1 MKGFGY
7 NLALGVGLALAA
19 PLLAA
24 RLAKG
29 RYRSIAAGRLGLG
42 SAWLPPS
49 SAGGIWVHAL
59 SVGEVRSALPLLKAL
74 GRRFPGRSL
83 ALSVATAQG
92 LAVAQQ
98 ELGQASVVSLFVR
111 PLDLAWNVER
121 LLNRLRPALF
131 CLVEG
136 DIWPGWGWGLK
147 RRGVPSLLVNGRVSP
162 RTFKGYRRLG
172 PLARGLLGGFERIL
186 AQTGLDHDRLLAVG
200 VDQDR
205 LAVGGN
211 LKFDTAPAQL
221 DQAERQALA
230 RELGLEGRRVLAA
243 GSTHPGEDEACLQ
256 AFRALSPEHPG
267 LALILAPRQVDRGR
281 GLARLAAGLG
291 LSVTLVSEGSPS
303 PGVQVVILDVLGRL
317 APAYALA
324 EAAFVG
330 GSLVPVG
337 GHNLLEPAAQGV
349 PVLFGRH
356 THNFQEM
363 ARDLEAA
370 GGGLRLATA
379 ADLAPAW
386 RQLLAE
392 PQRAQAMGRAGLAFC
407 QAHRGALA
415 RAVREAAYL
424 LERGRA

>member
-1 MKGFGY
+1 VRGFAY
-7 NLALGVGLALAA
+7 NLALGLGLALAA
-19 PLLAA
+19 PMLAA

-29 RYRSIAAGRLGLG
+29 RYRAIAAARLGLG
-42 SAWLPPS
+42 SAWLPPP

-59 SVGEVRSALPLLKAL
+59 SVGEVRSAWPLLQDL
-74 GRRFPGRSL
+74 GRRFPGRPL

-92 LAVAQQ
+92 LAVARQ
-98 ELGQASVVSLFVR
+98 ELGADSGVSLFVR

-136 DIWPGWGWGLK
+136 DIWPGWNWGLQ

-172 PLARGLLGGFERIL
+172 PLAQGLLGGFSRIL
-186 AQTGLDHDRLLAVG
+186 AQTGVDHERLLAVG
-200 VDQDR
+200 VQPAR

-211 LKFDTAPAQL
+211 LKFDSAPVRLEQPARL
-221 DQAERQALA
+221 ALA
-230 RELGLEGRRVLAA
+230 DELALKGRRVLVA
-243 GSTHPGEDEACLQ
+243 GSTHPGEDEACLRAFQ
-256 AFRALSPEHPG
+256 ALEPGHPG

-281 GLARLAAGLG
+281 ALDRLAAGLG
-291 LSVTLVSEGSPS
+291 LSAALLSEGAP
-303 PGVQVVILDVLGRL
+303 PQGTQVLILDVLGRL

-324 EAAFVG
+324 EAALVG

-349 PVLFGRH
+349 PVLFGPH
-356 THNFQEM
+356 THNFLEM

-379 ADLAPAW
+379 GDLTAVW
-386 RQLLAE
+386 RQMLDE
-392 PQRAQAMGRAGLAFC
+392 PQRARAMGRAGLAFC

-415 RAVREAAYL
+415 RAVQEAAVL
-424 LERGRA
+424 LEGGRA